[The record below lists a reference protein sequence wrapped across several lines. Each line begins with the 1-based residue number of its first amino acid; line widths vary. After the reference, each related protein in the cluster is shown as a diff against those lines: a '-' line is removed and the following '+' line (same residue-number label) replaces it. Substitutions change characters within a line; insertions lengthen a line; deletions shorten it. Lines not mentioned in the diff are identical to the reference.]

1 MVGSRVRALT
11 RVLGTT
17 ALLLGGAAPALSA
30 QTFIGQ
36 ILDAQSRLPLASVS
50 VQLSDSTGTTHL
62 EATTDATGRFT
73 FHLGRPGTYVI
84 RADAAGYTSFIS
96 EPLRLAELQTRTIEI
111 HMPSV
116 VTQLDPVV
124 VTGERA
130 PNSIGLQRFE
140 EHRQR
145 GLGYFL
151 ERQDIEEKAPNTFTD
166 VMWGIPGVQVVPME
180 DTARPINAPPMRPGT
195 TTLRM
200 RGNMDCAPS
209 LYIDGMLFGNVDYV
223 SDGGIDDLVYA
234 PDVEAIEVY
243 RGASEVPP
251 DLNTGAPG
259 CGVIAVWTRRDR
271 SDDQRADKLLSAGVG
286 LTVPLDRGILQVVSR
301 AGPWDRYRFTMRFRL
316 GIYETS
322 GTLGPET
329 PLPPDVES
337 EKSEYISAYFG
348 VQGPPLLL
356 PWKRTA
362 YMRVAGGG
370 TFYGPHHLSRDQT
383 EVRTDPR
390 VGVGAEL
397 ALGFRVPRGS
407 PRPWVE
413 LGVTSE
419 YVFGAGWDVAGLL
432 LLFGLEFG
440 SL

>member
-1 MVGSRVRALT
+1 MVVSCVRALS
-11 RVLGTT
+11 RVLGAT
-17 ALLLGGAAPALSA
+17 ALLVAVAAPALSA
-30 QTFIGQ
+30 QTFVGQ
-36 ILDAQSRLPLASVS
+36 IVDAESRLPLGSVS
-50 VQLSDSTGTTHL
+50 VQLLDSTGTMRMA
-62 EATTDATGRFT
+62 ATTDATGRFT
-73 FHLGRPGTYVI
+73 FHPGEPGTYVI
-84 RADAAGYTSFIS
+84 RADAAGYTSFTS
-96 EPLRLAELQTRTIEI
+96 EPLGLAELQTRTVEI

-116 VTQLDPVV
+116 VTQLEPVV

-130 PNSIGLQRFE
+130 PHSIGLQRFE

-145 GLGYFL
+145 GLGYFM
-151 ERQDIEEKAPNTFTD
+151 ERPDIEEKAPNTFTD
-166 VMWGIPGVQVVPME
+166 VMWDIPGVQVVRLE
-180 DTARPINAPPMRPGT
+180 EVRRPLNAPPVRPGT
-195 TTLRM
+195 YTLRM
-200 RGNMDCAPS
+200 RGNLDCAPS
-209 LYIDGMLFGNVDYV
+209 LYVDGMLFGNVDYLA
-223 SDGGIDDLVYA
+223 DGGINDLIYA
-234 PDVEAIEVY
+234 PDLEAVEVY

-251 DLNTGAPG
+251 DMNTGAPG

-286 LTVPLDRGILQVVSR
+286 LTVPLDRGVLQVVSR

-329 PLPPDVES
+329 PPPPGVEPGR
-337 EKSEYISAYFG
+337 SEYISAYFG

-362 YMRVAGGG
+362 YLRVAGGG
-370 TFYGPHHLSRDQT
+370 TFYGPHDVDAVNL
-383 EVRTDPR
+383 ERTNPR
-390 VGVGAEL
+390 VGVGGEL
-397 ALGFRVPRGS
+397 ALGFRIPRGS

>member
-1 MVGSRVRALT
+1 MVGSYVRELA
-11 RVLGTT
+11 RIFSAT
-17 ALLLGGAAPALSA
+17 ALFVGGAATALSA
-30 QTFIGQ
+30 QTFLGQ
-36 ILDAQSRLPLASVS
+36 IVDAESRLPLASVS
-50 VQLSDSTGTTHL
+50 VQLLDSSGTMRMA
-62 EATTDATGRFT
+62 ATTDATGRFT
-73 FHLGRPGTYVI
+73 FHPGEPGTFVI

-96 EPLRLAELQTRTIEI
+96 EPLNLTELQTRTVEI

-116 VTQLDPVV
+116 VTQLDPVI

-130 PNSIGLQRFE
+130 PHSIGLRRFE

-166 VMWGIPGVQVVPME
+166 VMWGIPGVQVVRME
-180 DTARPINAPPMRPGT
+180 DAFRPLNAPPVRPNSY
-195 TTLRM
+195 TLRM
-200 RGNMDCAPS
+200 RGNLDCAPS
-209 LYIDGMLFGNVDYV
+209 LYVDGMLFGNVDYV
-223 SDGGIDDLVYA
+223 SDGGIDDLIHA
-234 PDVEAIEVY
+234 PDVEAVEVY

-286 LTVPLDRGILQVVSR
+286 LTVPLDRGVLQVVSR

-322 GTLGPET
+322 GTLGPES
-329 PLPPDVES
+329 PPPPGAEPGR
-337 EKSEYISAYFG
+337 SEYISAYFG

-362 YMRVAGGG
+362 YLRIAGGG
-370 TFYGPHHLSRDQT
+370 TFYGPHDVDDTNL
-383 EVRTDPR
+383 ERTDAR
-390 VGVGAEL
+390 VGLGGEL
-397 ALGFRVPRGS
+397 ALGFRIPRGS

-419 YVFGAGWDVAGLL
+419 YVFGAGWDVAALL
-432 LLFGLEFG
+432 LLVGFEFG